1 MNSPAQQQGNPSN
14 NLIEQVEGRGVRNVG
29 VPILF
34 SNNSNEFQALM
45 QEIKS
50 LGMIMTAFMEEM
62 RHQYQFISEN
72 LRGKRQPRQGDSF
85 KPERQ
90 FSNELGGRHSENL

>member
-1 MNSPAQQQGNPSN
+1 MNCPAQQQGNPSN
-14 NLIEQVEGRGVRNVG
+14 NLIEQVEGRGASNVG

-34 SNNSNEFQALM
+34 SDNFYEFQALM

-50 LGMIMTAFMEEM
+50 QGMIMTAFMEEM
-62 RHQYQFISEN
+62 RHQYQFISED
-72 LRGKRQPRQGDSF
+72 LRGKGQPRQGVSS

-90 FSNELGGRHSENL
+90 FSNELRGRHS